1 MCDDGVRSFVPNVLC
16 WGVTT
21 HDWFTL
27 LDVLDIWRNI
37 SCALCLL
44 LLMQE
49 NRSREQS
56 IIFGNTGLI
65 LSISTDVNRWIA
77 VCREEKPTI

>member
-37 SCALCLL
+37 LRPMSSFTYARKSVTRTVHYFW
-44 LLMQE
+44 QY
-49 NRSREQS
+49 RTHIKYIHGRE
-56 IIFGNTGLI
+56 
-65 LSISTDVNRWIA
+65 
-77 VCREEKPTI
+77 